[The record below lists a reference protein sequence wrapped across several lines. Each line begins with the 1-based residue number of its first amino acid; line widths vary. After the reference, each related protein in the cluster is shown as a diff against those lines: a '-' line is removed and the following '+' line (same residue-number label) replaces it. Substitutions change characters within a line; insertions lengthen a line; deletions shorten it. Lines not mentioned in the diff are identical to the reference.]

1 VQPDS
6 CPNCGAELRFRS
18 TALPVKVCDFCRSTI
33 VRHGDALELAGTAAV
48 VPDDVSPIQ
57 IGTTGRDGTRRFEVI
72 GRVRW
77 RWSDG
82 AWNEW
87 LLLFGDGGHGW
98 LGEASGRFMLLA
110 EQGVIASYSDLP
122 DLIRQDRV
130 IVGYDVTIDDVQYQV
145 NDARHV
151 TCIGSEGELPF
162 AAPAGLEALSV
173 DLLRG
178 DGRCASV
185 QREGD
190 AISVYTG
197 RYVTLA
203 ELAPRNLRAIEGW
216 AMPDFAR

>member
-1 VQPDS
+1 MQVAS

-18 TALPVKVCDFCRSTI
+18 VGLPVKVCEFCRST
-33 VRHGDALELAGTAAV
+33 VLRRGEQLELAGTAAT
-48 VPDDVSPIQ
+48 VPDDVSPIR
-57 IGTTGRDGTRRFEVI
+57 IGTTGSDGDRRFEVV

-82 AWNEW
+82 AWSEW
-87 LLLFGDGGHGW
+87 LLLFGDGSHGW

-110 EQGVIASYSDLP
+110 EQGAIAASSDLP
-122 DLIRQDRV
+122 DRMRDGRV
-130 IVGYDVTIDDVQYQV
+130 IVGQQATIDGTDYQV
-145 NDARHV
+145 NDVRTI

-185 QREGD
+185 QREGE
-190 AISVYTG
+190 AVSVYTG
-197 RYVTLA
+197 RYVGLA
-203 ELAPRNLRAIEGW
+203 DLDPRDLRAIEGW
-216 AMPDFAR
+216 PMPDFAR